1 MDIQKVKATVKKI
14 TRLLDQLND
23 EASAIE
29 KDLVLDYLRAAYD
42 LVLESNYP
50 LPKEDSTIGVTPT
63 EVKPN
68 IQPQREINTPPVPN
82 ELNATIQTQREI
94 NTPPVPNELNTT
106 IQPQREVTNPAV
118 PNQLNATTQPQRE
131 VTNPPVPNELN
142 TTTQPQRE
150 VTNPPVP
157 NQLNNTTQPQR
168 EVTNPPVPNELN
180 TTIQPQREV
189 TNPPVPNQLNNTT
202 QPQREVTNPP
212 VPNQL
217 NNTTQPQREVTNPP
231 VTSSALLQLFQPLTA
246 HDLSEKLGT
255 QPIRNLKQAFSI
267 NDRLLFTNELFDQN
281 TELFADTLKMV
292 DNYESWEPAKSVLL
306 NLATQFHWDK
316 GEKSEIAKQFIKTI
330 QRKFT

>member
-68 IQPQREINTPPVPN
+68 IQPQREVNNPPVPN
-82 ELNATIQTQREI
+82 ELNATIQPQREI

-106 IQPQREVTNPAV
+106 I
-118 PNQLNATTQPQRE
+118 
-131 VTNPPVPNELN
+131 
-142 TTTQPQRE
+142 
-150 VTNPPVP
+150 
-157 NQLNNTTQPQR
+157 
-168 EVTNPPVPNELN
+168 
-180 TTIQPQREV
+180 
-189 TNPPVPNQLNNTT
+189 
-202 QPQREVTNPP
+202 
-212 VPNQL
+212 
-217 NNTTQPQREVTNPP
+217 QPQREVTNPP

>member
-68 IQPQREINTPPVPN
+68 IQPQRDVN
-82 ELNATIQTQREI
+82 
-94 NTPPVPNELNTT
+94 
-106 IQPQREVTNPAV
+106 
-118 PNQLNATTQPQRE
+118 
-131 VTNPPVPNELN
+131 
-142 TTTQPQRE
+142 
-150 VTNPPVP
+150 
-157 NQLNNTTQPQR
+157 
-168 EVTNPPVPNELN
+168 NPPVPNELN